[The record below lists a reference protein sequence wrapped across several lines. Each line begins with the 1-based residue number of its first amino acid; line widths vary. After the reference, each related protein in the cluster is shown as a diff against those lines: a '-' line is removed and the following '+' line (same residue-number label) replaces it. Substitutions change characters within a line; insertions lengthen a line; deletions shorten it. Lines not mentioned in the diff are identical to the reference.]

1 MEYLSRTNV
10 SLEVGPVHVALKCCK
25 HASSTSEIFCSTD
38 LSIYG
43 NHINKDHHRRS
54 IRAYLLDINTVHLK
68 LNSLLIVHLQTS
80 AFIPSPSSPPLQ
92 IILLNPNPTG
102 TPTTTAP
109 ARTNHLTTP
118 LACARCSSL
127 IVWPSTRR
135 CSIPS
140 FVEESS
146 EIKWPKE
153 ALPRDGLCWAL
164 AQEDSS
170 MGARFFWE
178 YEREGCDFDA

>member
-1 MEYLSRTNV
+1 MLWHTALFDSIALNGTSTV
-10 SLEVGPVHVALKCCK
+10 SDLHVEIGSPGEECSVTEALKGSHQMHC
-25 HASSTSEIFCSTD
+25 FF
-38 LSIYG
+38 
-43 NHINKDHHRRS
+43 
-54 IRAYLLDINTVHLK
+54 AYIPRPSYV
-68 LNSLLIVHLQTS
+68 VVYLQTS
-80 AFIPSPSSPPLQ
+80 AFTPSLSSPLQ
-92 IILLNPNPTG
+92 IILFNPIPTG
-102 TPTTTAP
+102 TPTNTAP

>member
-1 MEYLSRTNV
+1 MSPQAVRWTICLTLTIHPKLSYV
-10 SLEVGPVHVALKCCK
+10 V
-25 HASSTSEIFCSTD
+25 
-38 LSIYG
+38 
-43 NHINKDHHRRS
+43 
-54 IRAYLLDINTVHLK
+54 VHL
-68 LNSLLIVHLQTS
+68 HTS
-80 AFIPSPSSPPLQ
+80 AFTPSFSSPPQ
-92 IILLNPNPTG
+92 TILRNPNPTG

-109 ARTNHLTTP
+109 ARTSHLTTL

-140 FVEESS
+140 FVDESS
-146 EIKWPKE
+146 EMRWPKE
-153 ALPRDGLCWAL
+153 ALPREGLCWAL

-178 YEREGCDFDA
+178 YGRDPRGIDACIRGRVELMGSPRGGQNREGIFVSWWVLILGIPVLRFIGRISMS